1 MTMIH
6 IEELTKSYSTKN
18 GVVKAIDNICLDVE
32 EREFVII
39 RGPSGSGK
47 TSLLLALGGM
57 LRPSTGR
64 IMINDEDI
72 YQMSNKDR
80 GRFRAQKIGFIFQ
93 MFHLIPYL
101 NILENVALAAHHRIS
116 TNIRRDAIGI
126 LEGLGLSH
134 RINHK
139 PSELSAGERQRTAI
153 ARAMLNQPKIIL
165 ADEPTGNLD
174 PDSSSEVMNY
184 LVTFH
189 RRGGTVFMVTH
200 GTEADQFADRVV
212 LLREGIM
219 QDANSM
225 Q

>member
-6 IEELTKSYSTKN
+6 IEELTKSYPTKN
-18 GVVKAIDNICLDVE
+18 GVVKAMDNICLDIE
-32 EREFVII
+32 EHEFVII

-57 LRPSTGR
+57 LRPSAGR
-64 IMINDEDI
+64 IIINDEDI

-80 GRFRAQKIGFIFQ
+80 GLFRAQKIGFIFQ

-116 TNIRRDAIGI
+116 NNIRRDAIGI
-126 LEGLGLSH
+126 LERLGLSH

-174 PDSSSEVMNY
+174 PDSSNEVMNY

-189 RRGGTVFMVTH
+189 QRGGTVFMVTH
-200 GTEADQFADRVV
+200 GQEADQFADRVV
-212 LLREGIM
+212 LLREGIL